1 MHIRLSTDRA
11 GESPE
16 GKPEERAAAGGQI
29 PVWKEFLVKSNCENR
44 KQMKKKAVN
53 RLTGS
58 QLSFYRIQILQEKK
72 LCFVNCLSVFRPY
85 NTSTEENGFR
95 QDRQHNGRNARI
107 FGLRSPDGTSYGK
120 EDSRT

>member
-11 GESPE
+11 GESSE
-16 GKPEERAAAGGQI
+16 GKPEERAAGGGQI

-53 RLTGS
+53 RCRDHSFLFTGYR
-58 QLSFYRIQILQEKK
+58 FYRRKK

-85 NTSTEENGFR
+85 NTSTDENGFR